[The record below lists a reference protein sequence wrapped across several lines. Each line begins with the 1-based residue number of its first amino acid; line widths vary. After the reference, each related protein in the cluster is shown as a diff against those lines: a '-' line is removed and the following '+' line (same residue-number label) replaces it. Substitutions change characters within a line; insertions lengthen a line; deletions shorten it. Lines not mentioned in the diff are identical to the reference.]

1 MYDSLA
7 PDVVAYWAVN
17 LTGVYWIVIR
27 RSTLTMIEKEPAL
40 QAKLAFTHSSI
51 ITKPAEKNIIYILL
65 LSFLRVIILIK
76 TW

>member
-1 MYDSLA
+1 
-7 PDVVAYWAVN
+7 
-17 LTGVYWIVIR
+17 
-27 RSTLTMIEKEPAL
+27 MIEKEPAL

-65 LSFLRVIILIK
+65 SFLRVIILIK